1 MDFHQTHSIEIRF
14 VTGPEN
20 NDTVRRRVPALL
32 SPEILRAGA
41 VKGLNQRCIT
51 TTKDYKYMYLK
62 SLLLLFWHTELC
74 LVT

>member
-51 TTKDYKYMYLK
+51 TTKDYLK
-62 SLLLLFWHTELC
+62 SLLQLFWHTELC